1 MEPRFVP
8 VADHALLVE
17 FTPELRDQANRAVV
31 ALDQALNSTTIIG
44 LREIV
49 PAFVNLLVDF
59 DPLVTD
65 HSAVEE
71 SVKSLLSADRS
82 QAAMPRR
89 HRALVCYEEP
99 VAPDLAAVAT
109 ACGISIDAV
118 IDAHLAGDYR
128 VFMYGF
134 APGYAYLGG
143 VPTGIQVPRKLTP
156 VRDVAAGSIL
166 IAGPQCLISTLRM
179 PTGWSIIGRSTT
191 EVLRHD
197 EAKHF
202 LFDIGDTVEFERI
215 DLATYERLSG
225 DR

>member
-1 MEPRFVP
+1 M
-8 VADHALLVE
+8 
-17 FTPELRDQANRAVV
+17 
-31 ALDQALNSTTIIG
+31 
-44 LREIV
+44 

-65 HSAVEE
+65 HRAVEAA
-71 SVKSLLSADRS
+71 VRSLLSADTS
-82 QAAMPRR
+82 HAAMPQQ
-89 HRALVCYEEP
+89 HRALVCYEET

-109 ACGISIDAV
+109 ACGISTDAV
-118 IDAHLAGDYR
+118 INAHLAGDYR

-143 VPTGIQVPRKLTP
+143 VPSGIQVPRKLTP

-179 PTGWSIIGRSTT
+179 PTGWSIIGRSTM

-197 EAKHF
+197 QDKHF

-215 DLATYERLSG
+215 DLATFDRLTR